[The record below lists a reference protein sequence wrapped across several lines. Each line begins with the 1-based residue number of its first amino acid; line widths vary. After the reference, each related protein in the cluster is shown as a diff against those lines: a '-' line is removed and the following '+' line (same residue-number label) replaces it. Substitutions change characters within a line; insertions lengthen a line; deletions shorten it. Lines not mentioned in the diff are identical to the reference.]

1 MLEES
6 GLEYDEGYLGVDG
19 DVFDPFRVRA
29 IKQYTLWTSRKAA
42 RPRLLTYILS
52 G

>member
-19 DVFDPFRVRA
+19 DVFDPFRVRFSLLCLLRGLREA
-29 IKQYTLWTSRKAA
+29 LA
-42 RPRLLTYILS
+42 RGY
-52 G
+52 